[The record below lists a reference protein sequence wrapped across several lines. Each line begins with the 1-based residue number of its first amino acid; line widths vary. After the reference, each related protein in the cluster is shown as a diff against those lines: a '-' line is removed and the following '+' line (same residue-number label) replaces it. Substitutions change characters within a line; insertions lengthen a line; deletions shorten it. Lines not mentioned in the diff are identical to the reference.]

1 MCVCVFAP
9 AGCEG
14 VITHSS
20 WGKRQRRRLGR
31 ERGGRE
37 TKSTNSRHKRDFRS
51 AAEKQ
56 NKKSTDRWFQ
66 SSVCLSLWRGCVD
79 RCPPGVSAGAPVPSR
94 VDRLRGG
101 SKVTAH
107 HPLSD
112 WAGCPEYIYSPAFKA
127 FKSWLRYG
135 PHSSY
140 DGIFLHLVI
149 FGHFSSHVSIS
160 SI

>member
-56 NKKSTDRWFQ
+56 NKKSTDLWFQ

-79 RCPPGVSAGAPVPSR
+79 RFPPGVSAGAPVPSP
-94 VDRLRGG
+94 VDRIRGEG
-101 SKVTAH
+101 QRSQHIIHCLTGPDVQNTSTVLLLKLLNPGCDTA
-107 HPLSD
+107 LILLMM
-112 WAGCPEYIYSPAFKA
+112 G
-127 FKSWLRYG
+127 
-135 PHSSY
+135 
-140 DGIFLHLVI
+140 
-149 FGHFSSHVSIS
+149 FSFI
-160 SI
+160 